1 MAETTSAH
9 PLPSLVEVHEEWKQ
23 YLLYNRIHR
32 DAFTFT
38 EFLTQKFTAD
48 EIEEILNEPPSSEEW
63 KQFVLCKRIPPDV
76 MAFSRFLNQQFTPD
90 EIEEMRSGSPMDV
103 VVADSE
109 QEAKTVNS
117 DDGVRGEECQ

>member
-1 MAETTSAH
+1 MH
-9 PLPSLVEVHEEWKQ
+9 
-23 YLLYNRIHR
+23 NRIHR

-38 EFLTQKFTAD
+38 EFLKEKFTAD
-48 EIEEILNEPPSSEEW
+48 EIEEMLNEPPSSEEW
-63 KQFVLCKRIPPDV
+63 KHFVLCKRIPPDV

-90 EIEEMRSGSPMDV
+90 EIEEMRNEPPMDV

>member
-48 EIEEILNEPPSSEEW
+48 EIEEMLNEP
-63 KQFVLCKRIPPDV
+63 
-76 MAFSRFLNQQFTPD
+76 
-90 EIEEMRSGSPMDV
+90 PMDV